1 MVFLQVK
8 KLKASIQ
15 KLKAENE
22 GYRQDNKAAEFEA
35 QLQASISEA
44 SDIMTLT
51 CMLPTCPSD
60 SRLEVHERLMQA
72 VGEICSEI
80 CRELLYGHLEPF

>member
-1 MVFLQVK
+1 MWHVTATQVK

-35 QLQASISEA
+35 QLQASSSSLLSQTQGQADA
-44 SDIMTLT
+44 SSRTVVLSFQT
-51 CMLPTCPSD
+51 LPTC
-60 SRLEVHERLMQA
+60 LC
-72 VGEICSEI
+72 I
-80 CRELLYGHLEPF
+80 